1 MCYVCA
7 HCVCVTVVYRRR
19 LMFWSAT
26 NGRVYTGSFM
36 NRTKL
41 NNVTHRQVI
50 EGNPW
55 DQLVIGK
62 LSQSMRCGM
71 ILPNMDRN

>member
-1 MCYVCA
+1 MCD
-7 HCVCVTVVYRRR
+7 CVAYRRG
-19 LMFWSAT
+19 LMFWTAT